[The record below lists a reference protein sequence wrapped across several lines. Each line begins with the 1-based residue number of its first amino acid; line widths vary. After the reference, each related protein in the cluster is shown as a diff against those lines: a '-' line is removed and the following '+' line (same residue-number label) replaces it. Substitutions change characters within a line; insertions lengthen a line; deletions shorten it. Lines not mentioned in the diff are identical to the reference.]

1 MKVLLTAATVR
12 EIEPFLELYRNSNK
26 FPAIDVLITG
36 IGLTSTAYHLTR
48 QIYLKKPEV
57 IIQAGVAGC
66 FDKQIPLGSVVLIKQ
81 DTIADQ
87 SVIELRK
94 LKTLF
99 DLNLVP
105 ENQFPFSKGWLVNP
119 HLSLARKSR
128 LKSVRAISVNQITT
142 SKEMIRF
149 YKKQFQPVIES
160 MEGSALHYVC
170 LMEQIPFLQIRSIS
184 NYIGERNKKK
194 WNMKESIM
202 NLNKKIIHLLESLSK
217 EKI

>member
-1 MKVLLTAATVR
+1 MQVLLTAATAK
-12 EIEPFLELYRNSNK
+12 EIEPFLEQYRNSNK
-26 FPAIDVLITG
+26 FSNIDVLITG

-48 QIYLKKPEV
+48 HIYVKKPEL

-66 FDKQIPLGSVVLIKQ
+66 FAKKMQLGSVVVVKQ

-119 HLSLARKSR
+119 HLALAGKSR
-128 LKSVRAISVNQITT
+128 LKAVKAISVNQITT
-142 SKEMIRF
+142 SKEMTRF
-149 YKKQFQPVIES
+149 YKKEFQPVIES
-160 MEGSALHYVC
+160 MEGAALHYVC
-170 LMEQIPFLQIRSIS
+170 LMEKIPFLQIRSIS

-194 WNMKESIM
+194 WNMKESIF
-202 NLNKKIIHLLESLSK
+202 NLNKEIIHLLESMS
-217 EKI
+217 